1 MTYFKNLTS
10 KLTSKFANSEYS
22 VAKFLIRIKKS
33 ITKQQ
38 TLLVDVRSCKRG
50 WRWVRRATLQVYSS
64 TLGRARQRRRFVQI
78 VATVARHA
86 RLMYSY
92 IKLRSLSTNL
102 RRAERPC
109 GGCWG
114 CSPQRCALDAVS
126 NRTLGSPTAMWS
138 SCGSTKSCTCSTACA
153 RHRTCGRNVHDE
165 WVGQA

>member
-38 TLLVDVRSCKRG
+38 TLLVDVRSCK
-50 WRWVRRATLQVYSS
+50 ATAEICADCDNSCTTRSPNVLNYS
-64 TLGRARQRRRFVQI
+64 
-78 VATVARHA
+78 H
-86 RLMYSY
+86 

-153 RHRTCGRNVHDE
+153 RHRACGRNVHDE
-165 WVGQA
+165 WVGQV